1 MTATNEQI
9 IREAHRRQNAD
20 VDRQELL
27 SHFIIEVTRENWT
40 PPEPVVDPDVLAFR
54 EWAVTCLPEFR
65 AGFLGGSL
73 DSSRAAQAYLAGAR
87 MAREQE
93 QADMHIP
100 VIAVELA
107 TRFRHLL
114 HSLPLN
120 VRVQLGVKWDL
131 DDAFVKGVE
140 VTLAKYRG
148 EA

>member
-1 MTATNEQI
+1 MTMTPRDTIEHLEGV
-9 IREAHRRQNAD
+9 IRILEARVA
-20 VDRQELL
+20 ELRAAL
-27 SHFIIEVTRENWT
+27 EPFAEAAMELHPGIPDDGETLDGIEVRHW
-40 PPEPVVDPDVLAFR
+40 R
-54 EWAVTCLPEFR
+54 R
-65 AGFLGGSL
+65 AWS
-73 DSSRAAQAYLAGAR
+73 AYLAGAR

-93 QADMHIP
+93 RADIHIP

-120 VRVQLGVKWDL
+120 VRVQLGLKWEL
-131 DDAFVKGVE
+131 DDAFVTGVE